1 MCGNY
6 DGKVKTPTFDL
17 YLGVNKWDTGS
28 DRCIKYINKGNYAS
42 ILIRTH
48 LCFCL
53 VNTGSGTPFI
63 SVLEVRPLNNN
74 TYMPKSGS
82 LDLLRRFDCGSTTY
96 KTYRQ
101 ATFNEHPSGKT

>member
-1 MCGNY
+1 MYGNY
-6 DGKVKTPTFDL
+6 DGKGKTPTFDL

-82 LDLLRRFDCGSTTY
+82 LDLLRRFDCGTTTC